1 MLHDRSELKNSDI
14 SDNQFFKRNGF
25 LIKHQYFTS
34 NQVSVMKENSERYLS
49 EFNKTKK
56 IIGEDFLYEDST
68 STLRLVRNVHKKNI
82 LFHELAF
89 GHELTSLAEQLTGFK
104 PTLLNTKLNFK
115 NAFTGEQFDW
125 HQDSIYLG
133 EENKNSIAFIV
144 AIDDVTHENGP
155 LMIIPR
161 SHENGIIT
169 VPHRDKMTNEDKKQY
184 PPTRTSNL
192 PFSLPNDVIEENHRR
207 YGIES
212 FIGKAGTLFAMHCSV
227 FHASNLNL
235 TPTNRASFLI
245 RYKCD

>member
-1 MLHDRSELKNSDI
+1 MLHDLSKLRNFNV
-14 SDNQFFKRNGF
+14 SDNEFFKKNGF
-25 LIKHQYFTS
+25 LIKRQYFTS
-34 NQVSVMKENSERYLS
+34 NEVSVMKENSERYLS
-49 EFNKTKK
+49 EFNKTKTV
-56 IIGEDFLYEDST
+56 IGEDFLYEDST
-68 STLRLVRNVHKKNI
+68 DTLRLVRNVHKKNI
-82 LFHELAF
+82 FFHDLAF
-89 GHELTSLAEQLTGFK
+89 GHELTSLAEHLTGFK

-144 AIDDVTHENGP
+144 AIDEVTHVNGP
-155 LMIIPR
+155 MMIIPR
-161 SHENGIIT
+161 SHENGIIS

-184 PPTRTSNL
+184 PPTRTLNL
-192 PFSLPNDVIEENHRR
+192 PFSLPNNVIEENYRLN
-207 YGIES
+207 GIES

-245 RYKCD
+245 RYNCG